1 MGILEV
7 LLLNFHSHSLLL
19 CLRFL
24 RRVVYCAILDPCF
37 DSLVRTVPK
46 FSQKVLRDPVF
57 ILEVGHLVKALVSP
71 IKVLVQLEQ
80 LKLRHAREHV
90 IAGPFVV

>member
-7 LLLNFHSHSLLL
+7 LFLDFHRHSLLL

-24 RRVVYCAILDPCF
+24 RRVVYCALLDPCF

-46 FSQKVLRDPVF
+46 FNQKVLGDPVF

-71 IKVLVQLEQ
+71 VKVLIQLQ
-80 LKLRHAREHV
+80 KLKLRNAREHV
-90 IAGPFVV
+90 FAGLFVV